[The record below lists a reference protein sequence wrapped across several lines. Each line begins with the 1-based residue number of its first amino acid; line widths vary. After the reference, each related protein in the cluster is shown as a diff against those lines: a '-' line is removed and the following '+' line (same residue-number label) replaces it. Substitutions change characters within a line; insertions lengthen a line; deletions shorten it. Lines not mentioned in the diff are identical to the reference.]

1 MKMPAFGRPHQYMN
15 SFSVIRQKRSRAED
29 GMIIKASEEKT
40 KDVII
45 DGILAEADVK
55 TLKLWDQNQNPVSHT
70 IVSYHPVVNVRKND
84 LLELDNRRFIVKGME
99 DPAGTGQFAI
109 YYVLERNDA

>member
-1 MKMPAFGRPHQYMN
+1 M
-15 SFSVIRQKRSRAED
+15 V
-29 GMIIKASEEKT
+29 IKASEEKT

-84 LLELDNRRFIVKGME
+84 ILVTNLDNRCPFRFIVKGTK

-109 YYVLERNDA
+109 YYVLERNDTK